1 MIVRPGNV
9 PRASNNFEAMLVWMS
24 PEPMVPGRS
33 YLFKHTT
40 QTVPGQIDSL
50 RYRVDVNSLHRSPA
64 PELQLNEIGRCSI
77 TLSQPIYYD
86 PYRRNRS
93 TGAFVVI
100 DKISN
105 LTVAAGMISARELDS
120 RQTMAPWEIDDSV
133 QVQADDSVR
142 LVTGDERQARLG
154 QKPATVLLTGLSGSG
169 KSTIARGVE
178 RALFDAGRLCIVLDG
193 EDLRRGLS
201 RDLGFSA
208 EDRSENLRRCA
219 HAARLLNE
227 NGFLCVASL
236 IAPSEEVREK
246 VADLIGRDRF
256 LVVHVDAPLDVCQQR
271 DPRGHYQKAQ
281 QGEIPRLP
289 GAGTAYQPPVRP
301 DLVLR
306 TDQSTVAQC
315 VQQVVELLKQ
325 QKFIS

>member
-1 MIVRPGNV
+1 
-9 PRASNNFEAMLVWMS
+9 
-24 PEPMVPGRS
+24 
-33 YLFKHTT
+33 
-40 QTVPGQIDSL
+40 
-50 RYRVDVNSLHRSPA
+50 
-64 PELQLNEIGRCSI
+64 
-77 TLSQPIYYD
+77 
-86 PYRRNRS
+86 
-93 TGAFVVI
+93 
-100 DKISN
+100 
-105 LTVAAGMISARELDS
+105 
-120 RQTMAPWEIDDSV
+120 MAPWEIDDSV